1 MPVVRRPAAPRTATR
16 LAAATAATLAG
27 SALLLAGCT
36 STPSPVASTTPV
48 AASSTAASPTSSS
61 PGGSSAGTAAPS
73 SPTAAT
79 SAPASSSAAGN
90 APADQLAALA
100 AKAPPTLSLTY
111 ALSGG
116 AAVTAT
122 VRIDLLPAGYRTTV
136 STNATTAI
144 LISHRDGDT
153 VSCTSRNCFTVARN
167 GAGVPPSFDPQV
179 QHVLTDYLPAFA
191 QRPDELTVAA
201 AAAPAGAVGTCFS
214 VRRSGSGPTT
224 VVAGTYCLDDQGHVT
239 YAAYPSGVLRLVSVN
254 APPTAAVLRAPL
266 SPTPVTTATSHEPTD

>member
-16 LAAATAATLAG
+16 LAAATAGTLAG

-36 STPSPVASTTPV
+36 STPSPVGSTTPV
-48 AASSTAASPTSSS
+48 ATAVSTAATSSS
-61 PGGSSAGTAAPS
+61 PGGSSAGTASAS
-73 SPTAAT
+73 GPTAAT

-90 APADQLAALA
+90 AAADQLAALA
-100 AKAPPTLSLTY
+100 AKAPATLSVTY

-116 AAVTAT
+116 AGGTAT

-136 STNATTAI
+136 STPATTAM

-179 QHVLTDYLPAFA
+179 QHVLTDYVPAFA
-191 QRPDELTVAA
+191 QRPDELTVTAT
-201 AAAPAGAVGTCFS
+201 AAPAGAVGTCFS

-224 VVAGTYCLDDQGHVT
+224 VVPGTYCLDDQGHVT